1 MFREIIT
8 PSEKNHSIEL
18 PQEFFG
24 KKIEVF
30 AFELKDKTKRR
41 KKTSK
46 KAISQLAGAFPDFP
60 SVEEIRKKAWP
71 VRW

>member
-18 PQEFFG
+18 PEKFFG

-30 AFELKDKTKRR
+30 AIEVGAKNKRR
-41 KKTSK
+41 KKSSK
-46 KAISQLAGAFPDFP
+46 DALSLLVGAFPNFP
-60 SVEEIRKKAWP
+60 SVEKIRSKAWP
-71 VRW
+71 AKW